1 MKKAIAFISS
11 NFSTFLV
18 GLVFSLGCGCCCE
31 CENEQVSFIT
41 IDLSFFPAYPGRI
54 CSIPV
59 PAGALTN
66 IGANILG
73 ERDNPE
79 GSTSYYLWVEFETC
93 CNEFLDSP
101 EFDELVQAGTARQVP
116 VFPGDAEYYEIQI
129 CLNTTAGGTSVTFPI
144 PTSSSGSTIHGGQI
158 VVKYYEPCMPTN
170 GDCESPSPVC
180 GTTSTPNYRP
190 VYKTRALVPWSKSD
204 PYADVSSFALLTYL
218 VTQCESDLF
227 EEEFCK

>member
-1 MKKAIAFISS
+1 MRVIGPRRLNIGGV
-11 NFSTFLV
+11 LV
-18 GLVFSLGCGCCCE
+18 GLGC
-31 CENEQVSFIT
+31 
-41 IDLSFFPAYPGRI
+41 
-54 CSIPV
+54 
-59 PAGALTN
+59 
-66 IGANILG
+66 
-73 ERDNPE
+73 
-79 GSTSYYLWVEFETC
+79 
-93 CNEFLDSP
+93 SP
-101 EFDELVQAGTARQVP
+101 EWRWVKRSKRGGLGRLWGGGRNWDVAG
-116 VFPGDAEYYEIQI
+116 D
-129 CLNTTAGGTSVTFPI
+129 TTRGG
-144 PTSSSGSTIHGGQI
+144 TIHGGQI